1 MPSKPGTQIPVF
13 LMPWQCDLNQYPTML
28 LREMPL
34 REKPLPVLWKR
45 CSVVEFATM

>member
-13 LMPWQCDLNQYPTML
+13 LMPRQCDLNQYPTML

-34 REKPLPVLWKR
+34 RDVTCNMAIWK
-45 CSVVEFATM
+45 